1 MKSITSFLEQYADSN
16 HGKSVAATQEVF
28 VTASGK
34 KVPVFVNEYWTA
46 KQRQANALHEVS
58 YRACFKPQ
66 LPGFFI
72 GHFTRPGELVLDP
85 FSGRGTTALQ
95 AALMGRQVAAN
106 DVNPLSRML
115 CEPRLSPPD
124 MQALKQRLDAI
135 PMHKNLKADIDLSM
149 FFEKNTLLEILSI
162 RHYLWQRIQLKTF
175 DSIDAWLR
183 MVATN
188 RLTGHS
194 SGFFSVYTLPPN
206 QAASP
211 ARQKKINAD
220 KQQRP
225 TYRNTREIISR
236 KSKQLIKDLTAAE
249 LKNLD
254 QSAAHSTFLTGDAA
268 RLSGIKNNSVSL
280 TVTSPP
286 FLDVVQYAADNWMRC
301 WFNQIDAAQIESGI
315 TMSKTLQD
323 WNGKMTSVIAEIY
336 RVTKSGGLLAF
347 EVGEV
352 RGGKIKLDEQ
362 VVEIGL
368 AVGFKCEAIMI
379 NQQVFTKTSNIWK
392 VSNNTKGTN
401 TNRIVIFKKK

>member
-1 MKSITSFLEQYADSN
+1 MP
-16 HGKSVAATQEVF
+16 VAATQEVF
-28 VTASGK
+28 VTSSGK
-34 KVPVFVNEYWTA
+34 KMPVFVNEYWTA

-72 GHFTRPGELVLDP
+72 ENFTKPGELVLDP

-95 AALMGRQVAAN
+95 AALLGRKVVAN

-124 MQALKQRLDAI
+124 MNALKQRLDAVPI
-135 PMHKNLKADIDLSM
+135 DKHLKAEIDLSM

-162 RHYLWQRIQLKTF
+162 RHYLQQRLQNGTF
-175 DSIDAWLR
+175 DSIDAWIR

-194 SGFFSVYTLPPN
+194 PGFFSVYTLPPN

-220 KQQRP
+220 KKQQP
-225 TYRNTREIISR
+225 AYRNTREIILR
-236 KSKQLIKDLTAAE
+236 KSKQLIKDLNTTELSNLQQAATE
-249 LKNLD
+249 CF
-254 QSAAHSTFLTGDAA
+254 FLTGDAA
-268 RLSGIKNNSVSL
+268 NLKSIKNNTVSL

-301 WFNQIDAAQIESGI
+301 WFNHIDAAQIESGI

-362 VVEIGL
+362 VVEIGM
-368 AVGFKCEAIMI
+368 AVGFQCEAIMI